1 MSDLNF
7 DEDVPR
13 FPALA
18 RCLIIESSHRLR
30 NEVIKEI
37 KTAQIFENILEAA
50 SLDDAEKKIST
61 ISFDACVLGPST
73 NPETGKEFINKN
85 KKLAL
90 SKDIAFVYVVKFEVD
105 DAPYVGAHGI
115 AKTPSVKK
123 KTLTDFAK
131 AILTANKNLAWP
143 GIKLNED
150 GQIMMLDGA
159 EWKVI
164 KSDDYSR
171 ETPKALPENFK
182 LSGDKES
189 IEKFCDSINTTPKSR
204 IEAIIKSLIFGSSNP
219 DTQEFANYF
228 LQAINEWKTDMTFMT
243 LKEASSALKERL
255 LMFDKSRSL

>member
-7 DEDVPR
+7 DEDIPR

-37 KTAQIFENILEAA
+37 QTAQIFESILEAA

-73 NPETGKEFINKN
+73 NPETGKEFINK
-85 KKLAL
+85 KLAL
-90 SKDIAFVYVVKFEVD
+90 SKDIAFIYVVKFEVD
-105 DAPYVGAHGI
+105 DAPYIGAHGI
-115 AKTPSVKK
+115 AKTPSIKK

-164 KSDDYSR
+164 KSDDDKK
-171 ETPKALPENFK
+171 ETRKALSENFK

-204 IEAIIKSLIFGSSNP
+204 IEAIIKSLILESSNT
-219 DTQEFANYF
+219 DTQEFASYF

-255 LMFDKSRSL
+255 LIFDKSRSL